1 MTEVVEQDQ
10 IALRRAKL
18 AEIRGKGVAFP
29 NDFKPSH
36 LALELKN
43 KFQEETT
50 EALENKALSVKL
62 AGRMMTRR
70 LMGKASFANLQ
81 DRSGQ
86 IQLYVARDLL
96 PDGEYESFLNWDLG
110 DILAVEGLVFK
121 TKTGELSIKVKEIKL
136 LTKALRPLPDK
147 YHGLVDHEARSRHRY
162 LDLIA
167 NETSRKLFECRS
179 KTISLMR
186 RFFDDHHFMEV
197 ETPMMHS
204 MVGGANAKPFVTHH
218 NALDME
224 LFLRIAPE
232 LFLKRL
238 VVGGFDRVYEI
249 NRNFRNEGLST
260 RHNPEFTMVEFYQAY
275 ATYTDLMNFTE
286 ELLRFLLKNLFN
298 KTEHLYQ
305 GNTIDFSK
313 SFERITMQNA
323 IMRECPD
330 ITAEM
335 LSDEQ
340 KARAFAKTQN
350 IAIPDSVGLGKIHF
364 EFFEKFVERKLIAPT
379 FVTEFPKEVSPL
391 ARSNDQNPFITDR
404 FEFYAGG
411 QEIANGFSELNDA
424 EEQALRFQEQIT
436 ARESGDEEAMS
447 FDEDYIVALEHGLPP
462 TAGEGIGIDR
472 LVMFLT
478 DTPSIRD
485 VILFPLLKPR

>member
-1 MTEVVEQDQ
+1 MTEVVEHDQ
-10 IALRRAKL
+10 IALRKAKL

-29 NDFKPSH
+29 NDFKPTH
-36 LALELKN
+36 IAEDLKTRY
-43 KFQEETT
+43 QDETT
-50 EALENKALSVKL
+50 ETLEKEALPVKL

-70 LMGKASFANLQ
+70 LMGKASFANVQ

-86 IQLYVARDLL
+86 IQLYIARDLL
-96 PDGEYESFLNWDLG
+96 PEGEYETFSHWDLG
-110 DILAVEGLVFK
+110 DIIAAEGVVFK
-121 TKTGELSIKVKEIKL
+121 TKTGELSVKVHRIKL

-147 YHGLVDHEARSRHRY
+147 FHGLVDHEARSRHRY

-167 NETSRKLFECRS
+167 NESARKLFECRS
-179 KTISLMR
+179 KTITLMR
-186 RFFDDHHFMEV
+186 RFLDEHQFIEV
-197 ETPMMHS
+197 ETPMMHA

-218 NALDME
+218 NALDMQ

-238 VVGGFDRVYEI
+238 VVGGFERVYEI

-260 RHNPEFTMVEFYQAY
+260 RHNPEFTMLEYYQAY

-286 ELLRFLLKNLFN
+286 ELLRYLLKNLFN
-298 KTEHLYQ
+298 KTEHVYQ
-305 GNTIDFSK
+305 GNTIDFAK
-313 SFERITMQNA
+313 PFERITLRKA
-323 IMRECPD
+323 ILRECTD
-330 ITAEM
+330 ITEDI
-335 LSDEQ
+335 LDDET
-340 KARAFAKTQN
+340 KARAFAQSKN
-350 IAIPDSVGLGKIHF
+350 ITIPNGVGLGKIQF
-364 EFFEKFVERKLIAPT
+364 EFFEKYVERKLVAPT

-391 ARSNDQNPFITDR
+391 ARSNDENPFITDR

-424 EEQALRFQEQIT
+424 EEQALRFHDQL
-436 ARESGDEEAMS
+436 AAGKAGDEEAMS
-447 FDEDYIVALEHGLPP
+447 FDEDYIMALEHGLPP